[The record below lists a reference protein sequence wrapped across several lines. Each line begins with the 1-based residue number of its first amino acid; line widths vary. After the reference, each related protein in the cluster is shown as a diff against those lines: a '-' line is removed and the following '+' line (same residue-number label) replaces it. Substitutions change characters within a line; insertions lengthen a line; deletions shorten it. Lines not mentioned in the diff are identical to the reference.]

1 VWLSDLFHRKHTPL
15 DEYDQ
20 WLFGTEGVWPAAP
33 DTNAR
38 VPDVLVVQI
47 GYSTCLPSFD
57 AEKSA
62 TELQHGEDEFNTH
75 VQQVDAL
82 LDAIKAA
89 VARPQPASS
98 SAGDTPARPTT
109 VIISTAPRSAV
120 GNSKANFCTWKLNRI
135 IARAAHN
142 RGFIV
147 FEREEMEHRISFKSE
162 YAEDLLQIG
171 AVDAAPAPV
180 SSFVSTALLSMINC
194 LARNE
199 TEPPSV

>member
-1 VWLSDLFHRKHTPL
+1 
-15 DEYDQ
+15 
-20 WLFGTEGVWPAAP
+20 
-33 DTNAR
+33 

-62 TELQHGEDEFNTH
+62 TELQHGEDDFNTH

-89 VARPQPASS
+89 VARPQAASS
-98 SAGDTPARPTT
+98 SPAGDTPAHPTT
-109 VIISTAPRSAV
+109 VIVSTAPRSAV
-120 GNSKANFCTWKLNRI
+120 SNSKASFCTWKLNRI

-142 RGFIV
+142 RGFVV
-147 FEREEMEHRISFKSE
+147 FEREEMEHRIAFKSE
-162 YAEDLLQIG
+162 YSEDLLQIG

-180 SSFVSTALLSMINC
+180 SSFVSTALLSMMNC